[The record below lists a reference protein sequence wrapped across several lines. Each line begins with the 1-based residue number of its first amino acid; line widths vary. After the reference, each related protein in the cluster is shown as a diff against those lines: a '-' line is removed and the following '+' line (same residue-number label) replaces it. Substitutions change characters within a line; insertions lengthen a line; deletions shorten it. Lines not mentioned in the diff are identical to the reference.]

1 MSVNPP
7 AELPEGFLLRA
18 AGIPAWGTY
27 RRASVI
33 TRLALGVSTLA
44 LAILLIVLISLSVG
58 PISIPVRSV
67 ASSLIGI
74 LGIDVGDVSRTHEL
88 VIQQIRLPRIIVGAA
103 VGMGLGVAGAT
114 MQGLFRNPLA
124 DPGIIGVSAGGA
136 LGAVIAIATGAA
148 GVFFMALPLA
158 AFAGAMIA
166 TLVVYGISTTSGHF
180 SMATLLLAGIAVN
193 AFLGAI
199 VSAIVIL
206 MPDSGAMREILF
218 WLAGGLDS
226 RAWEHVA
233 MSLPLIL
240 LGALIATIM
249 ARDLNLL
256 MLGDD
261 EARSLGVNVAPVRLF
276 LLVIAAMVTG
286 VAVAVSGT
294 IVFVGLVTPHVL
306 RLLLGPDN
314 RVLIPMSAL
323 GGAIFVIIAD
333 MAARTIIQPAELRVG
348 ILTAF
353 VGAPF
358 FILLLIQNRGRGYS
372 L

>member
-1 MSVNPP
+1 M
-7 AELPEGFLLRA
+7 LRV
-18 AGIPAWGTY
+18 AGVPAWGTY

-33 TRLALGVSTLA
+33 TRLAVGA
-44 LAILLIVLISLSVG
+44 LVLVLVIILTVLVSLSVG
-58 PISIPVRSV
+58 PISIPVSGV
-67 ASSLIGI
+67 ASALFSFVGI
-74 LGIDVGDVSRTHEL
+74 EIGDVTRTHEL
-88 VIQQIRLPRIIVGAA
+88 VIQQIRLPRVVVGAA

-124 DPGIIGVSAGGA
+124 DPGIIGVSTGGA
-136 LGAVIAIATGAA
+136 LGAVIAIATGVA

-158 AFAGAMIA
+158 AFVGAMVA
-166 TLVVYGISTTSGHF
+166 TLIVYGISTASGHF

-206 MPDSGAMREILF
+206 MPDDRTIREILF

-233 MSLPLIL
+233 MSLPLII
-240 LGALIATIM
+240 LGVLIAAVL

-261 EARSLGVNVAPVRLF
+261 EARSLGVNVGPLRIV
-276 LLVIAAMVTG
+276 LLVASAMVTG

-314 RVLIPMSAL
+314 RVLIPMSAF
-323 GGAIFVIIAD
+323 GGAIFVIVAD
-333 MAARTIIQPAELRVG
+333 MAARTLIQPAELRVG
-348 ILTAF
+348 MLTAF

-358 FILLLIQNRGRGYS
+358 FILLLIQNRGRGYAI
-372 L
+372 